1 MPSLFPT
8 RIRAYAQRVFQQIR
22 RRSLG
27 RRSCYRRTP
36 SPSPP
41 PFYRFDPSN
50 PEDSLPSDPFA
61 TIYPTRAALVVPYV
75 PTGPAAD
82 GIVGQLERELTIE
95 EGELVEVNNEPLPT
109 HPRHLAPPANTV
121 YTSQS
126 LLSSMT
132 TCHYINKDDPQFVE
146 VIDIV
151 DINDIP
157 EEQHVEEY
165 DFSVITNIYPT
176 HIANA

>member
-1 MPSLFPT
+1 M
-8 RIRAYAQRVFQQIR
+8 
-22 RRSLG
+22 
-27 RRSCYRRTP
+27 
-36 SPSPP
+36 
-41 PFYRFDPSN
+41 
-50 PEDSLPSDPFA
+50 
-61 TIYPTRAALVVPYV
+61 
-75 PTGPAAD
+75 
-82 GIVGQLERELTIE
+82 IE
-95 EGELVEVNNEPLPT
+95 EGELVEVNDEPLPT
-109 HPRHLAPPANTV
+109 HPRHLAPPANTL

-126 LLSSMT
+126 PLSSMT

-176 HIANA
+176 HIANALNTILITLYTQRGYEDYLHTLYPNGQRIPGTEHTIDDLIREAHTQIPFLPTPPASPVKMRPIESP